1 MQCLPSN
8 KIIKLVRKRI
18 DIDGLTKISDQIT
31 TRMVQKDRAY
41 QQKIQNL
48 NEHIRRMQK
57 FVYTLVHINNNQVF
71 KKKNFFLFSV
81 NKFFFYLEYPSTYG
95 YNITK

>member
-57 FVYTLVHINNNQVF
+57 FVYTLVHISNNQVF
-71 KKKNFFLFSV
+71 KKKNFFCFL
-81 NKFFFYLEYPSTYG
+81 
-95 YNITK
+95 